1 MKSKKALI
9 AALIGVSAAVAAPVA
24 FAQARGQAA
33 DAGGYVGGSFGQSTA
48 SCDVGGVGLSCD
60 DKDTAWKVF
69 GGYQINRNFAVELGY
84 ANLGE
89 ISITGGATRITVET
103 TAWDLVGV
111 GIFPI
116 NNQFSIYGKL
126 GVYRATVDVSSNVGG
141 SGDDSANGLTLGAG
155 VRYNFTRNLGLQA
168 EWQRY
173 QSIDAP
179 GGSVLTG
186 SSDTDVLSL
195 GVVYKF

>member
-1 MKSKKALI
+1 MTLKKIALAAALATAGI
-9 AALIGVSAAVAAPVA
+9 AASPAM
-24 FAQARGQAA
+24 AQSMA
-33 DAGGYVGGSFGQSTA
+33 DRGGYIGGSFGQSSA
-48 SCDVGGVGLSCD
+48 DCEAGPGASCD
-60 DKDTAWKVF
+60 DKDTSWKVF

-89 ISITGGATRITVET
+89 LTITSGPNRLTAES

-126 GVYRATVDVSSNVGG
+126 GLYMATVDVSVSPSSAGD
-141 SGDDSANGLTLGAG
+141 SGDDTTNGLTFGAG

-173 QSIDAP
+173 GKVEAP
-179 GGSVLTG
+179 SGSSLTG
-186 SSDTDVLSL
+186 DSDLDVMSIGLI
-195 GVVYKF
+195 YKF